1 MQEINRSL
9 LKSVFLLLYN
19 FFLNLKNKFNGTN
32 SIIIVK
38 INAKKL
44 KKNKKL
50 INRWCLFQ
58 IGFIKGHL
66 KEVGQVLFLIIFTSV
81 FTGNDDKPIIVTR
94 NSS

>member
-1 MQEINRSL
+1 VQEINRSL
-9 LKSVFLLLYN
+9 LKSVFLLLYS

-38 INAKKL
+38 TNDKKL

-50 INRWCLFQ
+50 INKRYLFQ
-58 IGFIKGHL
+58 IGFTKGHL
-66 KEVGQVLFLIIFTSV
+66 KEVGQTLFLIIFVSV
-81 FTGNDDKPIIVTR
+81 FTGKDDKPIIVTR